1 MATNISYNHFA
12 NLTTDHIHWKNTLA
26 IYTQNKDNLPKTF
39 FDIATLIQNVRQNQC
54 VVLDD
59 ELKNGSCILKTTD
72 GESLYPLFLLL
83 PNLVAGTA
91 QKIIDDLQIA
101 VSKKELDSSIFD
113 KELLT
118 LESLKLGV
126 EKSKKDIKI
135 FNEFST
141 VFKHVLLCAKVFA
154 EDHYRHFIET
164 HIKKKDNIYQDCLD
178 INDYSDIYIL
188 DFSTIFDEFKDYCIR
203 SNKGKYLMKREF
215 LQKAIE
221 KKYGKGKKTRNNKIA
236 WYGLDLIKVSDN
248 LS

>member
-1 MATNISYNHFA
+1 MATNILYNHFT
-12 NLTTDHIHWKNTLA
+12 NLTTEHIDWKNTLE

-39 FDIATLIQNVRQNQC
+39 FDIAKLIQNVRQNQC

-72 GESLYPLFLLL
+72 GESIYPLFLLL

-141 VFKHVLLCAKVFA
+141 VFKHVLLCAKVVE
-154 EDHYRHFIET
+154 EDHYTHFIET
-164 HIKKKDNIYQDCLD
+164 HIKKQDD
-178 INDYSDIYIL
+178 IDGDYIL
-188 DFSTIFDEFKDYCIR
+188 EFSTIFDEFKDYCIN
-203 SNKGKYLMKREF
+203 SNKGKHLMKRES

-221 KKYGKGKKTRNNKIA
+221 NRYGKGKKTRNKIT
-236 WYGLDLIKVSDN
+236 WNGLCLITMSDN
-248 LS
+248 PL